1 MKFQRKI
8 LLYFS
13 SLSIPLIALAL
24 LFIYTLF
31 AEYREEEFQQQQK
44 EKITTTIRFL
54 TEIEQIE
61 EELIQAMDRLTIH
74 DFYDEK
80 LLIFDA
86 NKELI
91 YSSIDDTPIP
101 YADILLDKIS
111 DIKTWYETK
120 DELYDVVAVYV
131 EIRGHQYYGISKAY
145 DAFGYSK
152 LAYLRYILL
161 FTFFAISI
169 SIILLAFYMA
179 GRISRSIEDVTKQ
192 IKNYNFQ
199 EKYIPIL
206 TKEVGGEVAELSAQF
221 NNLLQRMYDAF
232 AFQKH
237 AIHHISHELKTPIS
251 ILVSNFDNIEKENLP
266 ENLYNFIQEQKAD
279 TKSLGEII
287 QALLEISK
295 AEAGHNLIQDNVRM
309 DELIFDIANE
319 LKLLFPNFSFAV
331 NYGNIGDDENQL
343 IIHGNER
350 LLRSAIMNLMLNS
363 IHYSSKP
370 KGAIDISVAGG
381 FLQISFQNQGKVLSE
396 KEQEFLFQHFFRGEN
411 SKGIRGFGLG
421 LVFIHKIVM
430 LHHGNIDY
438 KAIEKNTNQ
447 FQLTLPLPLKP
458 LKT

>member
-101 YADILLDKIS
+101 YADVLLDKIS

-319 LKLLFPNFSFAV
+319 LKLLFPNFFFAI

-430 LHHGNIDY
+430 LHHINIDY